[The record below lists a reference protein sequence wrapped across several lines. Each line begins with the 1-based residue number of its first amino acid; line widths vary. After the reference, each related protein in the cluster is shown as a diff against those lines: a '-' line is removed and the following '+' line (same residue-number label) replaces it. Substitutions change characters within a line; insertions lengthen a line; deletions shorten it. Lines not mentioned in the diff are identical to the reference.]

1 MMNLLIFFT
10 LLFVVFVASHR
21 ALKRDERG
29 SLYANVLPPPFDPL
43 SKGYVFSVQAIP
55 RTSDSN
61 KGGYRL
67 ETWLARIFVAIVL
80 QCAALFILSQ
90 LPGFKSPSWLGIVL
104 QGFTYG
110 SATLFYMSGRDD
122 PTGY

>member
-1 MMNLLIFFT
+1 MSLTIFFT

-21 ALKRDERG
+21 VLKRDERG
-29 SLYANVLPPPFDPL
+29 SLYDNISPPHFDAL
-43 SKGYVFSVQAIP
+43 SAGYVISVQALP
-55 RTSDSN
+55 KTSDPN
-61 KGGYRL
+61 KEGYSL
-67 ETWLARIFVAIVL
+67 ETWLTRIFVAIVL

-90 LPGFKSPSWLGIVL
+90 LPGFKSPVWLGIVL

-110 SATLFYMSGRDD
+110 SATLFYMSGRED